1 MGYCGGVSAP
11 DHRPV
16 TELTVELRH
25 GRLAG
30 LEWGPAAGWPVLAIH
45 GWLDNAATFTGL
57 APKLDG
63 CHVIALDL
71 AGHGRSD
78 HLPES
83 CSHHF
88 VDWVPQVIE
97 TADALGLD
105 RFALL
110 GHSMGAG
117 IASLVPAAV
126 PGRVTRAVLIEGGGP
141 LATPPEDAPALLR
154 SALDDERRLVDAPGR
169 LHPDLASAVAARCH
183 GSDLDPTAARIL
195 VERSVEIGDDGVR
208 FTFDPRLRTR
218 SRWRFTEE
226 QVVAFLA
233 AIDCPVLAV
242 RATSGWPFPA
252 DEMAR
257 RLAAIPDCTQI
268 EVDGG
273 HHVHLTHPERV
284 APAIAAF
291 LDHG

>member
-1 MGYCGGVSAP
+1 MSSP
-11 DHRPV
+11 DRRPAS
-16 TELTVELRH
+16 EFTVELRH
-25 GRLAG
+25 QRLAG
-30 LEWGPAAGWPVLAIH
+30 LEWGPADGRPVLAIH

-57 APKLDG
+57 APRLDG
-63 CHVIALDL
+63 NRIIALDL

-78 HLPES
+78 HLPAI

-88 VDWVPQVIE
+88 VDWVPQLIE
-97 TADALGLD
+97 AADVLGLD

-117 IASLVPAAV
+117 IASLVPAAA
-126 PGRVTRAVLIEGGGP
+126 PGRVTRAVLIEGAGP

-154 SALDDERRLVDAPGR
+154 SALDDEHRLDGGSSRV
-169 LHPDLASAVAARCH
+169 HPDLASAVAARRQ
-183 GSDLDPTAARIL
+183 GTDLDPAAARIL
-195 VERSVEIGDDGVR
+195 VERSVETGDDGVR

-233 AIDCPVLAV
+233 GIDWPVLAV
-242 RATSGWPFPA
+242 RATSGWPFPE

-257 RLAAIPDCTQI
+257 RLAAIPDCTRI

-284 APAIAAF
+284 APAIAEF
-291 LDHG
+291 LDRR